1 MKRRIFLPALAAAL
15 CLLSFLAC
23 EKEKNPTTIA
33 VDLPDN
39 VEFGK
44 SVVYLNGEITEV
56 YKPDFQLDTI
66 YHLVNYIFIDSTSKA
81 NVITLFGFD
90 WLPINEG
97 NFILHTERELYIGA
111 KTIFSQTVSED
122 LSGYDYE
129 LIDANEGFLNIEY
142 LDTAKMEVKG
152 RFRVKYKRTSK
163 NGNGDLGLPEYL
175 QFDGAFYDK
184 LRLRW

>member
-1 MKRRIFLPALAAAL
+1 MKKRIPLPIWAAVL
-15 CLLSFLAC
+15 CLFCLLSC
-23 EKEKNPTTIA
+23 QKESPPTIE
-33 VDLPDN
+33 VNLPDN

-44 SVVYLNGEITEV
+44 SVVYLNGEITEI

-66 YHLVNYIFIDSTSKA
+66 YHLLNYIFIDSTSRP
-81 NVITLFGFD
+81 NVVTLFGFD
-90 WLPINEG
+90 WLPIDEG
-97 NFILHTERELYIGA
+97 DFKLHTQRELYIGA
-111 KTIFSQTVSED
+111 KTIFSQIVNED
-122 LSGYDYE
+122 LDGYEYE
-129 LIDANEGFLNIEY
+129 LIDADEGFLNIEY

-152 RFRVKYKRTSK
+152 RFRVKYKRESK